1 MSQLI
6 ESSPSTIRTYLIY
19 LVLLSVFGAGLWL
32 ILASGS
38 RIGSDGIARG
48 IASQVWTVSPSVEQ
62 SQPATRSS
70 YARRI
75 LWENLRSPLS
85 ILFLQIVVIIAATR
99 LFRRLFQKIGQ
110 PPVMGEMVAG
120 IFLGPSV
127 LGLLSPET
135 MVFLFPAS
143 SMVTLRLLSQI
154 GVVLFMFVVGM
165 ELNVQHLREKG
176 PAAIMISLTWHL
188 DEYSWPN
195 RIGCVKYRL

>member
-1 MSQLI
+1 MSPLI

-48 IASQVWTVSPSVEQ
+48 ISNQAWSVSPSVEQ

-85 ILFLQIVVIIAATR
+85 ILFLQIVVIIVATR

-110 PPVMGEMVAG
+110 PPVMEEMVDRN
-120 IFLGPSV
+120 FLRSFCV
-127 LGLLSPET
+127 
-135 MVFLFPAS
+135 
-143 SMVTLRLLSQI
+143 
-154 GVVLFMFVVGM
+154 
-165 ELNVQHLREKG
+165 G
-176 PAAIMISLTWHL
+176 PAVS
-188 DEYSWPN
+188 
-195 RIGCVKYRL
+195 

>member
-1 MSQLI
+1 MSPLI

-48 IASQVWTVSPSVEQ
+48 ISNQAAVSPSVEQ

-70 YARRI
+70 YAKRI

-99 LFRRLFQKIGQ
+99 LFRRLFQK
-110 PPVMGEMVAG
+110 
-120 IFLGPSV
+120 
-127 LGLLSPET
+127 
-135 MVFLFPAS
+135 
-143 SMVTLRLLSQI
+143 
-154 GVVLFMFVVGM
+154 
-165 ELNVQHLREKG
+165 
-176 PAAIMISLTWHL
+176 
-188 DEYSWPN
+188 
-195 RIGCVKYRL
+195 